1 LVHECRCGT
10 LLAGEWGMSDW
21 ETEQVGV
28 QVDGTGL
35 VKPPVLFLGITLV
48 VALFSAGSYFLNSA
62 VGYLIA
68 VVASVLGGVTA
79 LQDQRRRAHPSYVT
93 LAWFKPSLQGVR
105 YLILAITIAHVAR
118 LAILAA
124 KGSGVLF

>member
-1 LVHECRCGT
+1 
-10 LLAGEWGMSDW
+10 MSDW
-21 ETEQVGV
+21 ETEQVAV

-35 VKPPVLFLGITLV
+35 VKPPILLCGITAGIAVL
-48 VALFSAGSYFLNSA
+48 SAGSYFFNSA
-62 VGYLIA
+62 IGYLIA
-68 VVASVLGGVTA
+68 VLASVLGGVTD

-93 LAWFKPSLQGVR
+93 LSWFKPSLQGVR
-105 YLILAITIAHVAR
+105 YLILAITLAHVAR

>member
-1 LVHECRCGT
+1 
-10 LLAGEWGMSDW
+10 MSDW

-35 VKPPVLFLGITLV
+35 VKPPIFFLGVTLG
-48 VALFSAGSYFLNSA
+48 VALLSAGSYLFNSA
-62 VGYLIA
+62 IGYLIA
-68 VVASVLGGVTA
+68 VLASIFGGVTA

-93 LAWFKPSLQGVR
+93 LSWFKPSLQGVR

>member
-1 LVHECRCGT
+1 
-10 LLAGEWGMSDW
+10 MSDW

-35 VKPPVLFLGITLV
+35 VKPPISFLGVTVGI
-48 VALFSAGSYFLNSA
+48 ALLSAGSYFYNSA
-62 VGYLIA
+62 IGYLIA
-68 VVASVLGGVTA
+68 VLASVLGGVTA

-93 LAWFKPSLQGVR
+93 LSWFKPSLQGVR

>member
-1 LVHECRCGT
+1 
-10 LLAGEWGMSDW
+10 MSDW
-21 ETEQVGV
+21 ENDQFVV
-28 QVDGTGL
+28 QVEDSGL
-35 VKPPVLFLGITLV
+35 VKPPVTFLAITLAIAFV
-48 VALFSAGSYFLNSA
+48 SAGSYLINSA
-62 VGYLIA
+62 IGYLIA
-68 VVASVLGGVTA
+68 VVASVFGGVTA

-105 YLILAITIAHVAR
+105 YLILAITVAHVAR